1 MPNSSSTEEMVVT
14 ERAALV
20 AFWLAKGA
28 QWTVSEVAERT
39 GLTRQG
45 AEYLLKTMSRVI
57 PIYVDDGRWQEAERE

>member
-1 MPNSSSTEEMVVT
+1 
-14 ERAALV
+14 V

-57 PIYVDDGRWQEAERE
+57 PIYVDDGRWQEAEGE